1 MTTRNFDALFAPRAI
16 ALIGASN
23 RPGSVGAVLAHNL
36 YAGGFAGPVLSV
48 NPRETQIAGRP
59 SFQSVDDL
67 PHTPDLA
74 VIATPAAT
82 IPDLIGTLGAR
93 GCRAAVVISAGFS
106 QGDLRQRMLD
116 ASRPHL
122 LRILGPNC
130 LGFISPVRAIN
141 ASFAHL
147 APQRGDIAFISQSGA
162 ILTSMLD
169 WAVERGIG
177 FSHILSLGDMSDID
191 FGDALDYL
199 ALDPQTKSILLY
211 VESITHARK
220 FMSAARIAARVKPVI
235 VIKAGRSAAGAH
247 AAASHT
253 GALAGSD
260 AVYDAAIRRAGMLR
274 VKEVRELFDAAAAL
288 AAGLR
293 VHGDRLAVLT
303 NGGGLGVLAAD
314 ALEEAGGQLAGLSE
328 ATMAALDAALPPT
341 WSRGNP
347 VDIIGDADGARYE
360 RALQALLRSRDHDA
374 VLVMNCP
381 TGVADS
387 MDAAEATIAAHAAH
401 NVRPVLTCWMGEAT
415 AEPARRRLSA
425 AGLSSYETPDEAVGA
440 FMRLVNYAR
449 NQAALMET
457 PQAVAQRPPGAPA
470 VAKRII
476 DGALSEGRT
485 LLTEPEAKALLAA
498 YGVPTVETFIAP
510 TPEAAATRAD
520 AIARPVALKILSPDI
535 THKSDVG
542 GVRLNLRDGAAVRKA
557 AEEMLARV
565 AQIAPDARI
574 TGFTVQE
581 MISRPKAK
589 ELLLGVSED
598 QTFGPV
604 LMFGQGGTAVE
615 IIADRAIALPPL
627 NSALA
632 RTLIARTRISK
643 LLQGYRDVAPA
654 DLDAVVHAMLAL
666 SDMACDLAEITE
678 LDINPLLADQ
688 DGVLALDARVV
699 VRKAE
704 TTAEARLAIRP
715 YPRTLE
721 SVMQLEDGATL
732 CVRPLRPEDEPAIV
746 AFSKSTSPEDLRL
759 RFHGA
764 PREITH
770 DIAARLTQID
780 YDREMALAAFED
792 NGAVVGVA
800 RLVFDPN
807 IHNGEYAILVRTDA
821 QGRGVGRR
829 LMQALIE
836 YARSREAQ
844 TLQGEVLAEN
854 VNMLNFVR
862 GLGGECVR
870 HRAEPGIVSTHFKL

>member
-1 MTTRNFDALFAPRAI
+1 MTTRNFDALFEPRAI

-23 RPGSVGAVLAHNL
+23 RPGSVGAVLARNL
-36 YAGGFAGPVLSV
+36 YAGGFAGSV
-48 NPRETQIAGRP
+48 MSINPRETEIAGKP
-59 SFQSVDDL
+59 SFRSVNDL
-67 PHTPDLA
+67 PHAPDLA
-74 VIATPAAT
+74 VIATPAAA
-82 IPDLIGTLGAR
+82 IPDLISALGER

-106 QGDLRQRMLD
+106 RSDLRQRMLD

-147 APQRGDIAFISQSGA
+147 APKRGDIAFISQSGA

-211 VESITHARK
+211 VESISHARK

-235 VIKAGRSAAGAH
+235 VIKAGRSAAGAQ

-274 VKEVRELFDAAAAL
+274 VKEVRELFDAAQAL

-293 VHGDRLAVLT
+293 VHGDRLAILT

-314 ALEEAGGQLAGLSE
+314 ALEEAGGQLANLSE
-328 ATMAALDAALPPT
+328 TTMAALDAALPPT

-360 RALQALLRSRDHDA
+360 RALEPLLQSRDHDA

-387 MDAAEATIAAHAAH
+387 MDAAEATIAAHAARNAH
-401 NVRPVLTCWMGEAT
+401 PLLTCWMGEAT

-425 AGLSSYETPDEAVGA
+425 AGLSAYETPDEAVGA
-440 FMRLVNYAR
+440 FMRLVNHAK

-457 PQAVAQRPPGAPA
+457 PQAIAQRSPEAPA
-470 VAKRII
+470 IAKRII
-476 DGALSEGRT
+476 EGVLNEGRT
-485 LLTEPEAKALLAA
+485 LLTEPEAKALLGA
-498 YGVPTVETFIAP
+498 YGIPTVETFLAT
-510 TPEAAATRAD
+510 TPEAAAAHAD
-520 AIARPVALKILSPDI
+520 ALARPVALKILSPDI

-557 AEEMLARV
+557 ADDMLERV
-565 AQIAPDARI
+565 AKAAPGARI
-574 TGFTVQE
+574 SGFTVQE

-598 QTFGPV
+598 PTFGPV

-615 IIADRAIALPPL
+615 VIADRAIALAPL
-627 NSALA
+627 NTALA
-632 RTLIARTRISK
+632 RALITRTRISR
-643 LLQGYRDVAPA
+643 LLRGYRDVAPA
-654 DLDAVVHAMLAL
+654 DLDAVVQALLAL
-666 SDMACDLAEITE
+666 SDMVCDLAEITE
-678 LDINPLLADQ
+678 LDVNPLLADK

-699 VRKAE
+699 VRRAK
-704 TTAEARLAIRP
+704 TSAEARLAIRP
-715 YPRTLE
+715 YPRALE
-721 SVMQLEDGATL
+721 HVMHLDDGGAV
-732 CVRPLRPEDEPAIV
+732 CAAAEARRRARHRRLRPKHLAGGPAP
-746 AFSKSTSPEDLRL
+746 ALPRRTARDRSRHRSAPHPDRL
-759 RFHGA
+759 RSRNGA
-764 PREITH
+764 SGVRRQWRGRRRG
-770 DIAARLTQID
+770 AAR
-780 YDREMALAAFED
+780 
-792 NGAVVGVA
+792 V
-800 RLVFDPN
+800 
-807 IHNGEYAILVRTDA
+807 
-821 QGRGVGRR
+821 
-829 LMQALIE
+829 
-836 YARSREAQ
+836 
-844 TLQGEVLAEN
+844 
-854 VNMLNFVR
+854 
-862 GLGGECVR
+862 
-870 HRAEPGIVSTHFKL
+870 